1 MIEVKILML
10 LKYLWGSSIIMV
22 MEIFL
27 QIVLLVVGFGLL
39 IKGADWF
46 VDGAS
51 GVASYFK
58 VPKTIIGLTIVAF
71 GTSAPEF
78 AVSVQ
83 SLMSGNAE
91 MLLGNVIG
99 SNILN
104 ILLILGIVAL
114 IKPITVKSA
123 TVQKELPMTIL
134 LTTLLA
140 TLISDRLFN
149 GAMGNNDFT
158 QQDGVVL
165 VIAFLIFIYY
175 LVRTVRRNNRRQKH
189 VRKKELE
196 STTELPAEMTPMM
209 PLWKSILFT
218 LLGLAGIIVGSNLV
232 VNNASGLAATMG
244 ISERIV
250 ALTVVA
256 IGTSLPELVTSVVAA
271 RKGETDLAVGNVVGS
286 NIFNIGIVAGIPVA
300 IMGGIPNIA
309 FSVVD
314 VVIVLA
320 ATILLYFFTK
330 NDHKISRWEG
340 VIFLTIFVGY
350 YGYLIATTIGG

>member
-1 MIEVKILML
+1 
-10 LKYLWGSSIIMV
+10 

-27 QIVLLVVGFGLL
+27 QIVLLVVGFVLL

-51 GVASYFK
+51 GVASHFK

-78 AVSVQ
+78 AVSIQ
-83 SLMSGNAE
+83 SLLSGNSE

-114 IKPITVKSA
+114 IKPIKVTSA

-134 LTTLLA
+134 ITLLLA

-149 GAMGNNDFT
+149 GALGNNDFT
-158 QQDGVVL
+158 QQDGMVL
-165 VIAFLIFIYY
+165 VLAFLIFVYY
-175 LVRTVRRNNRRQKH
+175 LVRTIRRSNKKQKH
-189 VRKKELE
+189 VKKGELE

-209 PLWKSILFT
+209 SLPKSLIFT
-218 LLGLAGIIVGSNLV
+218 AIGLAGIIIGSNFV
-232 VNNASGLAATMG
+232 VENASGLAGAMG
-244 ISERIV
+244 ISDRII
-250 ALTVVA
+250 AMTVIA

-271 RKGETDLAVGNVVGS
+271 KKGETDLAVGNIVGS
-286 NIFNIGIVAGIPVA
+286 NIFNMGIVAGLPVA
-300 IMGGIPNIA
+300 ILGGIPNIA
-309 FSVVD
+309 FTVVD
-314 VVIVLA
+314 VVVMIITA
-320 ATILLYFFTK
+320 FLLYFFAK
-330 NDHKISRWEG
+330 NDNQISKWEG
-340 VIFLTIFVGY
+340 FVFLVIFVGY
-350 YGYLIATTIGG
+350 YGYLIATTVGG

>member
-1 MIEVKILML
+1 MSETFN
-10 LKYLWGSSIIMV
+10 SSIQTYDIIMV

-27 QIVLLVVGFGLL
+27 QVVLLVVGFVLL

-78 AVSVQ
+78 AVSIQ
-83 SLMSGNAE
+83 SILSGNAE
-91 MLLGNVIG
+91 MLLGNVVG

-104 ILLILGIVAL
+104 ICLILGIVAL
-114 IKPITVKSA
+114 IKPITVKST

-134 LTTLLA
+134 LTLLLA

-149 GAMGNNDFT
+149 GIMGENDFT

-165 VIAFLIFIYY
+165 VIAFLIFVYY
-175 LVRTVRRNNRRQKH
+175 LIRTIRRNNRKQKH
-189 VRKKELE
+189 VHKKELE

-209 PLWKSILFT
+209 PLPKSILFT
-218 LLGLAGIIVGSNLV
+218 VLGLVGIVVGSNLV
-232 VNNASGLAATMG
+232 VNNASGLAGAMG
-244 ISERIV
+244 ISDKIV
-250 ALTVVA
+250 AMTVIA

-271 RKGETDLAVGNVVGS
+271 KKGETDLAVGNIVGS
-286 NIFNIGIVAGIPVA
+286 NIFNMGMVAGLPVA
-300 IMGGIPNIA
+300 ILGGIPNIA
-309 FSVVD
+309 FSTVD
-314 VVIVLA
+314 VIVMVA
-320 ATILLYFFTK
+320 ASLLLYFFAK
-330 NDHKISRWEG
+330 NDNKINKWEG
-340 VIFLTIFVGY
+340 VVFLLIFLGY
-350 YGYLIATTIGG
+350 YGYLIATTVGG

>member
-1 MIEVKILML
+1 
-10 LKYLWGSSIIMV
+10 MV

-27 QIVLLVVGFGLL
+27 QIVLLVLGFVLL

-78 AVSVQ
+78 AVSIQ
-83 SLMSGNAE
+83 SLLTGNAE
-91 MLLGNVIG
+91 MLLGNVVG

-104 ILLILGIVAL
+104 ICLILGVVAL
-114 IKPITVKSA
+114 IKPITVKST

-134 LTTLLA
+134 LTLLLA
-140 TLISDRLFN
+140 TLISDKVFN
-149 GAMGNNDFT
+149 AALGGNDFT

-165 VIAFLIFIYY
+165 VIAFLIFVYY
-175 LVRTVRRNNRRQKH
+175 LIRTVRRHNKRLKH
-189 VRKKELE
+189 VKKQELE

-209 PLWKSILFT
+209 PLPKSILFT
-218 LLGLAGIIVGSNLV
+218 VLGLVGIVVGSNLV
-232 VNNASGLAATMG
+232 VENASGLAGAMG
-244 ISERIV
+244 ISDKIV
-250 ALTVVA
+250 AMTVIA

-271 RKGETDLAVGNVVGS
+271 KKGETDLAVGNIVGS
-286 NIFNIGIVAGIPVA
+286 NIFNMGMVAGLPVA
-300 IMGGIPNIA
+300 ILGGIPNIA

-314 VVIVLA
+314 VVVMIIA
-320 ATILLYFFTK
+320 ALLLYFFAK
-330 NDHKISRWEG
+330 NDNKINKWEG
-340 VIFLTIFVGY
+340 AVFLAIFLGY
-350 YGYLIATTIGG
+350 YTYLIATGI

>member
-1 MIEVKILML
+1 
-10 LKYLWGSSIIMV
+10 

-27 QIVLLVVGFGLL
+27 QIVLLLVGFVLL

-58 VPKTIIGLTIVAF
+58 VPKTIIGLTIVSF

-78 AVSVQ
+78 AVSIQ
-83 SLMSGNAE
+83 SLLSGNAE
-91 MLLGNVIG
+91 MLLGNVIS

-104 ILLILGIVAL
+104 ILLILGIVAV

-123 TVQKELPMTIL
+123 TVQKELPITIL
-134 LTTLLA
+134 LTLLLA

-149 GAMGNNDFT
+149 GIMGENDFT
-158 QQDGVVL
+158 QQDGVVV

-175 LVRTVRRNNRRQKH
+175 LVRTIKRNNKKQKH

-196 STTELPAEMTPMM
+196 STTNLPAEMTPMM
-209 PLWKSILFT
+209 PLWKSSLFT
-218 LLGLAGIIVGSNLV
+218 LLGLTGIIVGSNLV
-232 VNNASGLAATMG
+232 VENASGLAGAMG

-250 ALTVVA
+250 AMTVIA

-271 RKGETDLAVGNVVGS
+271 KKGETDLAVGNIVGS
-286 NIFNIGIVAGIPVA
+286 NIFNIGIVAGLPVA
-300 IMGGIPNIA
+300 ILGGIPNIA
-309 FSVVD
+309 FSVID
-314 VVIVLA
+314 VVMVVMA
-320 ATILLYFFTK
+320 ALLLYFFAK
-330 NDHKISRWEG
+330 NDNKISKWEG
-340 VIFLTIFVGY
+340 AVFLAIFVGY
-350 YGYLIATTIGG
+350 YGYLIATAVGG